1 MRISKHGTIGEKAE
15 RLFTNLENLL
25 GVELYIRCPSEY
37 AKKIKVNAFKY
48 LPDRNG
54 KQTMVF
60 YIKGEGKYYVRA
72 SRSLTEEEIEKIKQ
86 YLIAEGF
93 IEAEEEKVVEESVV
107 ETPVEIKTEEKQ
119 KRKRRK
125 FAISKQERRVLI
137 EMIIEELIEKEGEKI
152 RDFITKVKKG
162 FEDFA
167 NVKNYPYSYIWSEI
181 KNLANTTFEITK
193 INNRLFRVR
202 RREINVEAPSIN
214 LQAENVIKLLVG
226 SLRNLSFVEVLQL
239 KDYLKNM
246 PEEDKKILRNFIKL
260 MEDDL

>member
-25 GVELYIRCPSEY
+25 GIELYIRCPSEY

-54 KQTMVF
+54 KQTMIF
-60 YIKGEGKYYVRA
+60 YVKGEGKYYVRA

-107 ETPVEIKTEEKQ
+107 ETTIESKTEEEK

-125 FAISKQERRVLI
+125 FAISKQERRELI
-137 EMIIEELIEKEGEKI
+137 EMIIEELIKEEGEEI
-152 RDFITKVKKG
+152 QDFIIKVKRR
-162 FEDFA
+162 FEDIA
-167 NVKNYPYSYIWSEI
+167 GIENYPYLYIWSEI
-181 KNLANTTFEITK
+181 KSLANTTFEIIK
-193 INNRLFRVR
+193 IHNRLFRVR
-202 RREINVEAPSIN
+202 KRESMIIDGDI
-214 LQAENVIKLLVG
+214 QRENPIKFLVDC
-226 SLRNLSFVEVLQL
+226 LKNLSFLEILTL
-239 KDYLKNM
+239 IDYARNM
-246 PEEDKKILRNFIKL
+246 YEEDKKILRNFIKL
-260 MEDDL
+260 IQEEL